1 MILFTRFRNL
11 PDAQMKHVVDYV
23 EAGHPIVALRTATHA
38 FELKTSPTYARYSW
52 NSKEW
57 DGGFGRQVLGETW
70 IAHHGQHA
78 VQSTRGIFV
87 KGQERHPILRGIAD
101 GAIWVP
107 TDVYKVRLP
116 LVDGVQP
123 LMLGQVLA
131 GMKPTDA
138 ALEGPKNDPMMP
150 VVWTRTYNRA
160 RTFTTTMGSAQDLLN
175 EPFRRLLVNAAYWA
189 MGMEAR
195 IDPHSNVEL
204 VGAYDPLPFK
214 FNGAAKGLKP
224 QDLK

>member
-1 MILFTRFRNL
+1 N
-11 PDAQMKHVVDYV
+11 
-23 EAGHPIVALRTATHA
+23 
-38 FELKTSPTYARYSW
+38 PTYARYSW

-87 KGQERHPILRGIAD
+87 KGQERHPLLRGIAD
-101 GAIWVP
+101 GAISVP
-107 TDVYKVRLP
+107 TDVYQVRHP

-123 LMLGQVLA
+123 LVRGQVSA
-131 GMKPTDA
+131 GMKPGDA
-138 ALEGPKNDPMMP
+138 ALEGSKNDPMMP
-150 VVWTRTYNRA
+150 VAWTRIYNRA
-160 RTFTTTMGSAQDLLN
+160 PTFTTTMGSAQDMLN

-195 IDPHSNVEL
+195 IDPRS
-204 VGAYDPLPFK
+204 
-214 FNGAAKGLKP
+214 
-224 QDLK
+224 